1 MPKISKELKTEVQE
15 NNLIKQSTEL
25 SKSSKDEVQMAEK
38 QNSTTSLAI
47 RGIEIKTTL
56 IFYLTPFRMAKIIKQ
71 VTARTGKAAR
81 KEEHSSIAAGESGNW
96 YSHYANHC
104 GSSGS

>member
-1 MPKISKELKTEVQE
+1 
-15 NNLIKQSTEL
+15 
-25 SKSSKDEVQMAEK
+25 MAEK
-38 QNSTTSLAI
+38 QNNTTSLAI

-71 VTARTGKAAR
+71 VTACTGKAAR
-81 KEEHSSIAAGESGNW
+81 KEEHSSIAGGIGNW
-96 YSHYANHC
+96 YSHHENHC